1 LVKMS
6 ERITAIVRV
15 RQSEKEVFKSS
26 DKELQLSLV
35 SDDKGVSLG
44 PAPPTSPAPRSS
56 FTFDSVFAASEED
69 RTVYGSGV
77 KRVVES
83 TLLGYN
89 GTLVSLEV
97 GGGSAEKARG
107 ALQDAV
113 VRGAEQI
120 FACLRKSR
128 SSRSAANLVVN
139 CSFIAVAEERVYDLL
154 ESSETNGGK
163 ISEASGFAELSFTED
178 SLQSSVHEAV
188 STSQVVDL
196 LHHGQERERRLVEW
210 LGNHRGPSRARYH
223 HTLLTLTVEYS
234 QFGSMNAPISGALTF
249 VRLSSALSQ
258 SLQCTSA
265 DGDTDKKVVSLLTLA
280 EIVESL
286 QPNATG
292 GLPEPVS
299 DGIYSKSV
307 LTRLLRDA
315 VGGNCKTVFMCELW
329 EPLSVSSRD
338 EVAAALQLV
347 SRAGKVCNRP
357 NKRDLAERAL
367 MSAYMKQLRQQYQNT
382 SDSGEKEEDT
392 ANEEERR
399 RAMEQAASALA
410 QAVET
415 GEEEE
420 EDEKILVVA
429 RQAKQHRGK
438 TTDGGSDGG
447 GASAVT
453 IDALVGV
460 LQDPDRGVPRALETR
475 LQDVKIRRDVGAL
488 FSGAGIV
495 QWMLDNVE
503 GVKSERDAVTLG
515 QFLLDRG
522 AIFHSEGS
530 M

>member
-1 LVKMS
+1 MKMS

-35 SDDKGVSLG
+35 SDGKGVSLG
-44 PAPPTSPAPRSS
+44 PAPPTSPAPQSS

-69 RTVYGSGV
+69 RTVYRSGV
-77 KRVVES
+77 KKVVES

-196 LHHGQERERRLVEW
+196 LHLGQERERRLVEW
-210 LGNHRGPSRARYH
+210 LGSRRGSSRARHH

-249 VRLSSALSQ
+249 VRLSSALPQ
-258 SLQCTSA
+258 SLQCTPA
-265 DGDTDKKVVSLLTLA
+265 DGDTDKKVVSLSTLS

-299 DGIYSKSV
+299 DNIYSKSV

-329 EPLSVSSRD
+329 KPLSVSSRD
-338 EVAAALQLV
+338 EVTTALQLV

-367 MSAYMKQLRQQYQNT
+367 MSAYMKQLRQQYQST

-392 ANEEERR
+392 ANDDER
-399 RAMEQAASALA
+399 
-410 QAVET
+410 
-415 GEEEE
+415 
-420 EDEKILVVA
+420 
-429 RQAKQHRGK
+429 
-438 TTDGGSDGG
+438 
-447 GASAVT
+447 
-453 IDALVGV
+453 
-460 LQDPDRGVPRALETR
+460 
-475 LQDVKIRRDVGAL
+475 
-488 FSGAGIV
+488 
-495 QWMLDNVE
+495 
-503 GVKSERDAVTLG
+503 
-515 QFLLDRG
+515 
-522 AIFHSEGS
+522 
-530 M
+530 